1 MEQNKD
7 ELLTS
12 SLTKLITD
20 SINSAKKEVNNEKDN
35 IILSKDV
42 VNILKNDNKTT
53 SISTVIQTILAA
65 LVIFLSIGGS
75 WYQSK
80 IEMHEFY
87 NELKYLKI
95 AVEKIERD
103 YNKHATSQ
111 YEWRIE
117 YTLLK
122 QKVDDLS
129 INVNKYNKID
139 LP

>member
-1 MEQNKD
+1 MEQDKD
-7 ELLTS
+7 KILTS
-12 SLTKLITD
+12 SLKKLITD

-35 IILSKDV
+35 IILSKEA

-53 SISTVIQTILAA
+53 TISTVIQTIIAA

-75 WYQSK
+75 WYNSK

-95 AVEKIERD
+95 KVEIIEME
-103 YNKHATSQ
+103 YKKHVIDNRKW
-111 YEWRIE
+111 EIE

-122 QKVDDLS
+122 QKVNDIYND
-129 INVNKYNKID
+129 INKNNKSK